1 MRKLLIL
8 IFLTGSP
15 AFAHEVQTG
24 NHLAGAQS
32 PYLLQHADNPVNWY
46 PWGEEALAKAKAERK
61 MVFISVGYSACHWC
75 HVMEEESFQNADI
88 AAYMNENYISIK
100 VDREE
105 RPDLDEQ
112 FLLITKQ
119 VTGSGGWPNS
129 VFLTPDGKPF
139 SGDNYQLP
147 DTFLNSLK
155 INVDL
160 WQTHPAVIEEKGVKL
175 AALMASILIQQA
187 ERITLPPGFF
197 QDAAFEIIDEVD
209 PFSGGI
215 GETVKFPQEPLFLFL
230 MDQAERTGDADLL
243 EAVTG
248 MLDGMLIGGIQDQIG
263 GGFHR
268 YAVDPEWHVPHFEK
282 MLYNQALTGRL
293 LIRAWSATGEI
304 RYKRAAE
311 RLFEFVRRD
320 LTSPSGGFYSAMDA
334 DSVNGD
340 GAFLEGAYYTWTPEE
355 LAPLGDKAEE
365 FAELFQVDDNGDL
378 VGRNVL
384 NLPALPLELAEEMG
398 ISEEEFYT
406 QLDAMLAT
414 MLAARDKRLPPFTD
428 EKIVVG
434 WNAGMIETLAEASV
448 RLERPDLFDAAAKA
462 ANFILDNMRDGKDL
476 NRVFINGRA
485 GVAAQMPDYAGFG
498 LALMALHDYD
508 PDTAQRS
515 IWLDAATD
523 MAREIQARFGSAE
536 TGYFMTERTDGISRM
551 IPVDDS
557 SLQAGNAQVLA
568 LFARLADR
576 ANVPDIQ
583 REGQVLT
590 STLSGLAK
598 AAPKKRATSL
608 MAVEEFQAQ
617 QTGGVLYRSE
627 GNVRVVIEKTDSGV
641 FALNFDVR
649 EGWHVNSNTP
659 LEAYFIPT
667 ALTVVNADMQ
677 TLDYP
682 EASIRSLGF
691 NSEPLSLYDGK
702 FTIGGIVTPAGN
714 NTPPILTVEF
724 QACSDELCLQ
734 PETLNFTLW

>member
-1 MRKLLIL
+1 MRKLFIL
-8 IFLTGSP
+8 LFLTGAP
-15 AFAHEVQTG
+15 AFGHELQSG

-46 PWGEEALAKAKAERK
+46 PWGEEALAKAKSERR

-75 HVMEEESFQNADI
+75 HVMEEESFQNPDI
-88 AAYMNENYISIK
+88 AAFMNENYISIK

-129 VFLTPDGKPF
+129 VYLTPDGKPF
-139 SGDNYQLP
+139 SGDNYQRP
-147 DTFLNSLK
+147 DTFLISLK

-160 WQTHPAVIEEKGVKL
+160 WQSHPAVIEDKSVKL
-175 AALMASILIQQA
+175 VALLNSILIQQA
-187 ERITLPPGFF
+187 ERTTLPASFF
-197 QDAAFEIIDEVD
+197 QNAAFDIIDEVD

-248 MLDGMLIGGIQDQIG
+248 MLDGMIIGGIHDQIG

-268 YAVDPEWHVPHFEK
+268 YAVDPDWHVPHFEK

-293 LIRAWSATGEI
+293 LIRAYAATGEI
-304 RYKRAAE
+304 RYRRAAE

-320 LTSPSGGFYSAMDA
+320 LTAPSGGFYSALDA
-334 DSVNGD
+334 DSVNSDGD
-340 GAFLEGAYYTWTPEE
+340 FLEGAYYTWTPEE
-355 LAPLGDKAEE
+355 LAPLGDKAVA
-365 FAELFQVDDNGDL
+365 FADLFQVDDDGDL

-384 NLPALPLELAEEMG
+384 NMAALPADLADEAG
-398 ISEEEFYT
+398 LSEAAFYT
-406 QLDAMLAT
+406 GLDAMLDT
-414 MLAARDKRLPPFTD
+414 MLAARDTRLPPFKD

-434 WNAGMIETLAEASV
+434 WNAGMIETLAEASAV
-448 RLERPDLFDAAAKA
+448 LERPDLFDAAAKA
-462 ANFILDNMRDGKDL
+462 ANFILDEMRDGTAL
-476 NRVFINGRA
+476 NRVYINGKP

-508 PDTAQRS
+508 PDSARRAD
-515 IWLDAATD
+515 WLAAATG
-523 MAREIQARFGSAE
+523 MARAVQARFGSPE
-536 TGYFMTERTDGISRM
+536 TGYFMTESTDGIARM
-551 IPVDDS
+551 IPVDDAS
-557 SLQAGNAQVLA
+557 VPAGNAQALA

-576 ANVPDIQ
+576 ANLPDIQ
-583 REGQVLT
+583 RDGQVLA

-598 AAPKKRATSL
+598 AAPKKRATAL
-608 MAVEEFQAQ
+608 KAVEEFQFQ
-617 QTGGVLYRSE
+617 QTGRVLYRSE
-627 GNVRVVIEKTDSGV
+627 GNVRVVLEKTENGG
-641 FALNFDVR
+641 FALNFEIRD
-649 EGWHVNSNTP
+649 GWHVNSNTP
-659 LEAYFIPT
+659 LEDYFIPT
-667 ALTVVNADMQ
+667 ALRVENADMQ
-677 TLDYP
+677 KLDYP
-682 EASIRSLGF
+682 PAAIKSLGF
-691 NSEPLSLYDGK
+691 NSEPLSLYDGE
-702 FTIGGIVTPAGN
+702 FTIGGTVSPTGN
-714 NTPPILTVEF
+714 DTPPILTVEF